1 MTSSEYVKNIVS
13 KINDIKD
20 DNVYLLIFN
29 FLSKND
35 TVKNYSY
42 NSNGIF
48 FNLNKMD
55 LNVIVG
61 LSNLVESCNLIKE
74 ENKKLEEQRN
84 SDILEMKKSIKN
96 FTSQELNLYIS
107 TKRSSYSTILDDTT
121 DDDNIIYGGESSGD
135 DNFCDLD
142 AYDDDNKSESHLDD
156 PIDYERDDYGCG
168 DDKELFGE
176 WSDED

>member
-1 MTSSEYVKNIVS
+1 MTSAEYIKNIVS

-35 TVKNYSY
+35 SVKNYSC

-55 LNVIVG
+55 VATLDG
-61 LSNLVESCNLIKE
+61 LCHLVESCNLIKE

-84 SDILEMKKSIKN
+84 SDILEMKKSMKK
-96 FTSQELNLYIS
+96 FTAKELITYINA
-107 TKRSSYSTILDDTT
+107 KKPSYSTVLDDIKT
-121 DDDNIIYGGESSGD
+121 DCVSDIESVGDTDFHEPDPFDDT
-135 DNFCDLD
+135 
-142 AYDDDNKSESHLDD
+142 KSESHLDD
-156 PIDYERDDYGCG
+156 TVDYVDRDDYDGN

-176 WSDED
+176 WSEED